1 MKYTRL
7 FLFALLSTSLS
18 FCNTIRDGKST
29 IRQGV
34 FGKVLWLEGNFM
46 PSPDKPKARDGVP
59 ALRTVYIYELTKL
72 GNVEGDAPLFAKINK
87 SVIAKVKTNKEG
99 FFQCKLKPGK
109 YSIFTLEED
118 GKFFA
123 NLFEGDGS
131 IASFEVKE
139 GQVTTYDININYK
152 AAY

>member
-1 MKYTRL
+1 MKSTRL
-7 FLFALLSTSLS
+7 FLFALLSISLS
-18 FCNTIRDGKST
+18 FCTTIRDGKST
-29 IRQGV
+29 IKQGV

-46 PSPDKPKARDGVP
+46 PSPDKPKAGGGVP
-59 ALRTVYIYELTKL
+59 APRTVYIYELTKL
-72 GNVEGDAPLFAKINK
+72 TDAEGEAPLFTKINK
-87 SVIAKVKTNKEG
+87 SLIAKAKTNKDG

-109 YSIFTLEED
+109 YSVFTLEEE

-123 NLFEGDGS
+123 SLFEGDGS

-139 GQVTTYDININYK
+139 GEVTTYDIHINYK